1 MENAIKIF
9 ENEEFG
15 NIRVAMSE
23 NNEPLFCLAD
33 ICRVLSL
40 QVTPTKNRLKQDGV
54 SLIKGVSKT
63 TNQYGVTT
71 EQEVMLTFINE
82 QNLYKVIMRSDKPQ
96 AEPFQDWVCGEVLPS
111 IRKTGGY
118 MMAKEEDS
126 PETIMARAF
135 IIAKETIARQQSMIE
150 DQHERLDAQAKE
162 LKEAAP
168 KVQYYDAA
176 MASMGTYSATAIAKD
191 LGMSAKELNKRLY
204 AIGVQFKN
212 GETWYPYAKYQDKGY
227 TRIVPKYI
235 TTKEGEEINK
245 PSMRWTEKGRKF
257 ILQLRSE
264 GRI

>member
-15 NIRVAMSE
+15 SIRVAMSE

-33 ICRVLSL
+33 VAKALGYSNPAKAVIDHCKGVTVLE
-40 QVTPTKNRLKQDGV
+40 TPTKNQHGATVMQKMKYGKEGVVYRLAMK
-54 SLIKGVSKT
+54 SK
-63 TNQYGVTT
+63 
-71 EQEVMLTFINE
+71 LP
-82 QNLYKVIMRSDKPQ
+82 D
-96 AEPFQDWVCGEVLPS
+96 AEKFQDWVCGEVLPS

-118 MMAKEEDS
+118 MMAKTEDS
-126 PETIMARAF
+126 PEAIMARAF

>member
-9 ENEEFG
+9 ENEQFG

-33 ICRVLSL
+33 VCKVLEL
-40 QVTPTKNRLKQDGV
+40 QVGNTKQRLDERGIYSINTPTHNQFGAEVKQQMLYV
-54 SLIKGVSKT
+54 SEK
-63 TNQYGVTT
+63 
-71 EQEVMLTFINE
+71 
-82 QNLYKVIMRSDKPQ
+82 NLYKVIMRSDKPQ

-204 AIGVQFKN
+204 AIGIQFKN

>member
-1 MENAIKIF
+1 MIVPMTRYSVLVFHRDFATFMEKLQQEGLLDIRQ
-9 ENEEFG
+9 NE
-15 NIRVAMSE
+15 VH
-23 NNEPLFCLAD
+23 
-33 ICRVLSL
+33 
-40 QVTPTKNRLKQDGV
+40 T
-54 SLIKGVSKT
+54 
-63 TNQYGVTT
+63 
-71 EQEVMLTFINE
+71 
-82 QNLYKVIMRSDKPQ
+82 PQ
-96 AEPFQDWVCGEVLPS
+96 ADTEFYPILQRIEKVQ
-111 IRKTGGY
+111 
-118 MMAKEEDS
+118 
-126 PETIMARAF
+126 RAF
-135 IIAKETIARQQSMIE
+135 KLE
-150 DQHERLDAQAKE
+150 AKE

>member
-33 ICRVLSL
+33 VAKALGYSNPAKAVIDHCKGVTVLE
-40 QVTPTKNRLKQDGV
+40 TPTENQHGATVMQKMKYGKEGEVYRLAMK
-54 SLIKGVSKT
+54 SK
-63 TNQYGVTT
+63 
-71 EQEVMLTFINE
+71 LP
-82 QNLYKVIMRSDKPQ
+82 D
-96 AEPFQDWVCGEVLPS
+96 AEKFQDWVCGEVLPS

-118 MMAKEEDS
+118 MMAKTEDS
-126 PETIMARAF
+126 PEAIMARAF